1 MNKLN
6 NKFIVANDNRNNES
20 GLKVEEEIVDALPM
34 GKIKSK
40 GRKPKPSMVFSK
52 NLKKLLAENKMTL
65 KQAAEI
71 VGTSTSVI
79 SGWTNG
85 ATPASPEAVLKLTE
99 ALKADYQYIMTG
111 KHSNIIPATRVGEI
125 FDVEESAEFSG
136 LFLIEAK
143 RLKWKR

>member
-1 MNKLN
+1 
-6 NKFIVANDNRNNES
+6 
-20 GLKVEEEIVDALPM
+20 IVDALPM

-52 NLKKLLAENKMTL
+52 NLKKLLGEHKMTL
-65 KQAAEI
+65 RQAADI
-71 VGTSTSVI
+71 VGTSPSVI
-79 SGWTNG
+79 SGWING

-111 KHSNIIPATRVGEI
+111 KPSNLIPASRVGEI
-125 FDVEESAEFSG
+125 FDVEDSAEFSG

-143 RLKWKR
+143 RLKWRK